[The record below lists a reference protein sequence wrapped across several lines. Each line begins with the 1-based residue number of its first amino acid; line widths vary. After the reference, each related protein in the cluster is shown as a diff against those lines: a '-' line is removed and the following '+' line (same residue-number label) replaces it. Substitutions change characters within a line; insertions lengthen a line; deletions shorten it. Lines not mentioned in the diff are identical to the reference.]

1 MVDYPHIFLWG
12 SWFWFCIP
20 LRLLLCTQHCHTVS
34 FTYNFVT
41 HHRPAFCVAGVA
53 LAWQVWHLRG
63 RRGTCSHPP
72 SFCMAGVALGDIYL
86 RLAWQA
92 WHFWHW
98 AGSGGAP
105 GRLLVARG
113 TAALFWQACG
123 TWWHRR
129 SICVAGVALGRI
141 HLVFAWQAWHSWHWA
156 QHFHTR
162 HCHTQLLH
170 MQPFHTP
177 LFHKK
182 LFHKTLVFHT
192 LDKKWIIEVIRWEL
206 NPLTCN
212 WIRKRK
218 TDGRYVILAS
228 QNDFTLLNRRLRWP
242 ESCWEASG
250 PLHLWAMSK
259 GRSFTSVQML
269 HTHPPGRS
277 RVNPERQEEENKRTQ
292 TTGRRPRTVQGGKG
306 TNGLPEPTYKAKQT

>member
-105 GRLLVARG
+105 GRPLVARG

-212 WIRKRK
+212 WIRKTENRWQVRHSGAPEK
-218 TDGRYVILAS
+218 IHTSQQASSLAWV
-228 QNDFTLLNRRLRWP
+228 LLRSLRP
-242 ESCWEASG
+242 PASMG
-250 PLHLWAMSK
+250 D
-259 GRSFTSVQML
+259 V
-269 HTHPPGRS
+269 
-277 RVNPERQEEENKRTQ
+277 KR
-292 TTGRRPRTVQGGKG
+292 
-306 TNGLPEPTYKAKQT
+306 